1 MIKIKI
7 SFKSKN
13 RIKGIDDKRTISITF
28 YDGFF
33 RPPAQ
38 ICACDDVEQ
47 KPTNTPSILNE
58 VTK

>member
-7 SFKSKN
+7 SFKSKH

-28 YDGFF
+28 YDCFF

-47 KPTNTPSILNE
+47 KPTNTPSILN
-58 VTK
+58 